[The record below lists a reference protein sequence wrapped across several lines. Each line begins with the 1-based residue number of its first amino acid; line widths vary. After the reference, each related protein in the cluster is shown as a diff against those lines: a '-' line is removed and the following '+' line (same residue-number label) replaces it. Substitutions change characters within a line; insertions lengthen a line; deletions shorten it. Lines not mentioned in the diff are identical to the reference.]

1 MNLFKKYR
9 VVLRNEYND
18 TKKEIQLVKQAN
30 DNLAKSL
37 KEKDIEISSLAALT
51 DTIQNDKDKIV
62 KKYND
67 LYKRKDKL
75 REQVNGLKK
84 DLLNTIE
91 QLKLVQQEKENI
103 TKEFAE
109 FKKNKFVVKELP
121 SSKPRKTQTMKVKS
135 GARTS
140 KIIKDVKEKL

>member
-30 DNLAKSL
+30 DNLAKEL
-37 KEKDIEISSLAALT
+37 KEKDIEISSLAALV
-51 DTIQNDKDKIV
+51 DTIQEDKDKIV

-67 LYKRKDKL
+67 LSKRKDKL
-75 REQVNGLKK
+75 REQCNDLKK
-84 DLLNTIE
+84 DLTVTLE

-109 FKKNKFVVKELP
+109 FKKNKFVIKELP
-121 SSKPRKTQTMKVKS
+121 SSRPRKTQTMKVKS

>member
-1 MNLFKKYR
+1 MNLFKKFR

-30 DNLAKSL
+30 DNLAKAL

-67 LYKRKDKL
+67 LSKRKDKL
-75 REQVNGLKK
+75 REQVNELKK
-84 DLLNTIE
+84 DLLNTVE

-109 FKKNKFVVKELP
+109 FKKNKFIIKELP

>member
-9 VVLRNEYND
+9 VVLKDEYND

-30 DNLAKSL
+30 NNLAKSL
-37 KEKDIEISSLAALT
+37 KEKDNEISSLAALI
-51 DTIQNDKDKIV
+51 DTIQDDKNKIV
-62 KKYND
+62 KKYID
-67 LYKRKDKL
+67 LSKRKDKL
-75 REQVNGLKK
+75 REQFKDLKK
-84 DLLNTIE
+84 DLSDTLE
-91 QLKLVQQEKENI
+91 QLKIVQQEKENI

-109 FKKNKFVVKELP
+109 FKKNKFIIKELP

-135 GARTS
+135 GVRTS